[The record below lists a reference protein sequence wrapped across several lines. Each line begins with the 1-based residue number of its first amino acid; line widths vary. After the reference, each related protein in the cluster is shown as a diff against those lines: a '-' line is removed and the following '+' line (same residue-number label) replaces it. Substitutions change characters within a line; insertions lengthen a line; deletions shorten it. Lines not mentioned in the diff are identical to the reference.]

1 MKRSIL
7 CLLAA
12 LCLCLTA
19 CGRTQAPPETPTL
32 VSPALSAQLNLL
44 RDRVQPGTAG
54 ASLKAAIVA
63 ADLLDWADDP
73 APQENI
79 DATVQSWLAAQSE
92 EALERL
98 PEQIDQL
105 SGTVERLLTDY
116 EGCAGLLEDAGLEGR
131 GPWDAAAGEQVHTL
145 LDLLDPSAS

>member
-12 LCLCLTA
+12 LCLCFAA
-19 CGRTQAPPETPTL
+19 CDRTQAPQETATL

-63 ADLLDWADDP
+63 ADLLDWASEP
-73 APQENI
+73 VPQENI
-79 DATVQSWLAAQSE
+79 DATVLAWLAAQSE
-92 EALERL
+92 DALERL
-98 PEQIDQL
+98 PEQLAQL
-105 SGTVERLLTDY
+105 SGTIGRLVSDY

-131 GPWDAAAGEQVHTL
+131 GPWDAAAGERAASL
-145 LDLLDPSAS
+145 LALLDPSAS